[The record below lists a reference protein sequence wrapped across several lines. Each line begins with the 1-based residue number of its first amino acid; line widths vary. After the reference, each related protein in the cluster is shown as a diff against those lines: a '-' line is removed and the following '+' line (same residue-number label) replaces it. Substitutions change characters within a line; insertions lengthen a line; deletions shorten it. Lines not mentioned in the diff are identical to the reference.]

1 MSLTGISANRLELLQ
16 IADAVAREKS
26 IDKEIVI
33 EAIEEAIQK
42 GARARYGAEHD
53 IRVHIDQKTGEVTV
67 KRGVPGGAADA
78 GFGFVPA
85 EDGSEVPADEP
96 VGILRLADAKRT
108 DKDAVIGKTY
118 EETLPPFEFGRVQTQ
133 MARQVVTGKVR
144 EAERER
150 QFEEYKDRVGEI
162 VNGVGKP

>member
-53 IRVHIDQKTGEVTV
+53 IRVNIDQNLTWSANRVRYFAELQHLGPAILPEECSFHLVRTF
-67 KRGVPGGAADA
+67 RTSISAA
-78 GFGFVPA
+78 
-85 EDGSEVPADEP
+85 
-96 VGILRLADAKRT
+96 
-108 DKDAVIGKTY
+108 
-118 EETLPPFEFGRVQTQ
+118 RVDIT
-133 MARQVVTGKVR
+133 RR
-144 EAERER
+144 
-150 QFEEYKDRVGEI
+150 
-162 VNGVGKP
+162 